1 MNNEQLEYVEQLK
14 PAKEVRPAL
23 IVSND
28 TVSEYGIS
36 LRHLLAG
43 LADESVSTVVVCRP
57 DCDIESLVT
66 PGCEVIRHPALDVV
80 FMARRNRRILIEQL
94 LRFKPTVLHCWSQDM
109 ALLARNLAKQLAVPY
124 VLSINKL
131 QKRFSRLSISA
142 KRCAKIIVAS
152 ESIASNVTEVYPRFA
167 DRVEKINIGTF
178 AAESANCFSDLS
190 RMASIVVS
198 TPAKY
203 EPSFDNLLGAV
214 RHLAIDGYE
223 FMLVIIGGLHG
234 DKQLRSRLRTLG
246 LLNHVI
252 NVPQRVPWRSVLA
265 AGDIF
270 VQPFTSDAFNPLLLE
285 AMSVGAVIA
294 GCKGGVDDL
303 LVDGQTCVLFDPD
316 DELDIYGRL
325 KQLFDRH
332 EQARQLA
339 GNAQKNL
346 RENYQVST
354 MVSETLRVYSESQ
367 DRLKR

>member
-1 MNNEQLEYVEQLK
+1 MNNEQLEYVEQQK
-14 PAKEVRPAL
+14 RAKEVRPVL

-28 TVSEYGIS
+28 TVSEYGIP

-43 LADESVSTVVVCRP
+43 LADESVSVVVVCP
-57 DCDIESLVT
+57 PNCDVEPLVT
-66 PGCEVIRHPALDVV
+66 PGSEVIRHPAIDVV

-94 LRFKPTVLHCWSQDM
+94 LRFKPTVLHCLSHGK

-152 ESIASNVTEVYPRFA
+152 ESIASNVAEVYPRFA
-167 DRVEKINIGTF
+167 SRVEKINVGTF

-203 EPSFDNLLGAV
+203 EPSFDNLFGAV

-252 NVPQRVPWRSVLA
+252 NVPPQVPWRSVLA

-285 AMSVGAVIA
+285 AMSVGAVVA

-303 LVDGQTCVLFDPD
+303 LIDGQTCVLFDPD
-316 DELDIYGRL
+316 DELNIYGRL

-339 GNAQKNL
+339 GNAQENL

-354 MVSETLRVYSESQ
+354 MVSETLRVYSEV
-367 DRLKR
+367 